1 MTSNWNELCQ
11 AEEFAYF
18 KEDMVLDSPESYT
31 AEEMW
36 DVVMEMFEATIA
48 VQDAMH
54 EDFMSHTPEERQA
67 LLDACVGSGTASE
80 EWWKNTHL
88 SYEETP
94 TTWHRS
100 RASWSRLVKELM

>member
-1 MTSNWNELCQ
+1 
-11 AEEFAYF
+11 
-18 KEDMVLDSPESYT
+18 
-31 AEEMW
+31 
-36 DVVMEMFEATIA
+36 
-48 VQDAMH
+48 
-54 EDFMSHTPEERQA
+54 MSHTPEERQA

-80 EWWKNTHL
+80 ELWKNTLL